1 MKRAACMAAL
11 LACVSPLAI
20 GTAHAFELSA
30 PDDAQVADVFWAV
43 VVVVVAYGVFQ
54 GLRRCFRG
62 AGSAF
67 WTSTLGRW
75 LIGRIAGTLVFGTLL
90 GIGFFLSTLAAVLL
104 VMTLLRLGIQLP
116 NQLSGCIVLSMWAG
130 AIRAAWRLRTA
141 AKVCIGKGSRPLRR
155 WVRSLGMG
163 GGGSSAFA
171 GICEEWANR
180 WKPGMILLGASMF
193 DRKWLVGIRDD
204 RMMMTVAGT
213 GSGKNRSSIIPC
225 LLTYPGSVYCQDFK
239 GQNAAVTAQRRRDM
253 GQTVHI
259 LDPMAALM
267 ENGARLNPVAPLD
280 PKARDY
286 VEQIDVI
293 VDALV
298 IGGDDKNRFFD
309 AAARTLIAGLIDYV
323 VRCDSDGEFEPPAD
337 DAAMEGSN
345 VEQ

>member
-1 MKRAACMAAL
+1 MKRARGIAAL
-11 LACVSPLAI
+11 LGCVSHFAI
-20 GTAHAFELSA
+20 GTAHAFEISA
-30 PDDAQVADVFWAV
+30 PDDAQVAEVFWAV

-75 LIGRIAGTLVFGTLL
+75 LIGRIAGAFVFAGLL
-90 GIGFFLSTLAAVLL
+90 GTGFFLSTIAAVLV
-104 VMTLLRLGIQLP
+104 VMTLLLLGVPLSKE
-116 NQLSGCIVLSMWAG
+116 LSGCIVLSMWAG
-130 AIRAAWRLRTA
+130 AIGAAWHLRTA
-141 AKVCIGKGSRPLRR
+141 VKVCIGKGSRPLRR
-155 WVRSLGMG
+155 LVRSLGQG
-163 GGGSSAFA
+163 AGGSSAFA
-171 GICEEWANR
+171 GICEEWCNR
-180 WKPGMILLGASMF
+180 WKPGMVLLGASMF

-204 RMMMTVAGT
+204 RMMMTAAGT
-213 GSGKNRSSIIPC
+213 GAGKNRNSIIPN
-225 LLTYPGSVYCQDFK
+225 LLTWPGSVYCQDFK

-253 GQTVHI
+253 GQAVHI
-259 LDPMAALM
+259 LDPMAALS

-309 AAARTLIAGLIDYV
+309 DAARTLIAGLIDYV

-337 DAAMEGSN
+337 DTAMEGSDAG
-345 VEQ
+345 E